1 MSYSTIL
8 PGDSLVTPP
17 RRRLD
22 GRSLG
27 ALALFLLASFAV
39 AAFGSLTTIAQVD
52 GWYADAAKVA
62 WTPPNWV
69 FGPVWTTL
77 YVLMAVAAWLV
88 WLRRRT
94 EYVTPALTLYGAQL
108 FLNAVWTPLFFGG
121 YAVIGAPALW
131 VGLAVIVLLDVCV
144 GATIL
149 VFWPVS
155 RTAAL
160 LLVPYLMWILYATT
174 LNLGAAVLNS

>member
-1 MSYSTIL
+1 MSYSMTL
-8 PGDSLVTPP
+8 PSAGLVTPP

-22 GRSLG
+22 GRSLAMLG
-27 ALALFLLASFAV
+27 LFLAISVAV
-39 AAFGSLTTIAQVD
+39 AAFGSLTTISQVD

-69 FGPVWTTL
+69 FGPVWTVL

-94 EYVTPALTLYGAQL
+94 EYVTSALTLYVAQL
-108 FLNAVWTPLFFGG
+108 FLNAVWTPVFFGG
-121 YAVIGAPALW
+121 YAVLGEPALW
-131 VGLAVIVLLDVCV
+131 VALAVIVLLDVCV
-144 GATIL
+144 AATIL

-160 LLVPYLMWILYATT
+160 LLTPYLAWILYATT
-174 LNLGAAVLNS
+174 LNLGAAVLGT